1 MFATSLRFD
10 PSVAYGTLL
19 PHVDRFAWEDIER
32 RRQGGY
38 NTTPY
43 DTPFSIK
50 QKNRWRQG
58 TLYSQLKRIGLCSKV
73 ALLEQTIRKRGG
85 HLDRAWSITYD
96 DKIRFYIPRNQFD
109 IIDVSIGDNTGGI
122 FYKYKPERISP
133 KARLLGFHVCILDT
147 VLSMTTDEILKM
159 TVKAAHQKHTSL
171 CLAAIAMAAHPRLG
185 ARSPLAMIVD
195 ADLLQEI
202 LRLSA
207 C

>member
-133 KARLLGFHVCILDT
+133 KVRWLGCHVCILDT
-147 VLSMTTDEILKM
+147 LLSMTTDEILK
-159 TVKAAHQKHTSL
+159 TTLKAADQKHRSL
-171 CLAAIAMAAHPRLG
+171 RLAAIAMAAHPRLG
-185 ARSPLAMIVD
+185 ARSLLAIMD
-195 ADLLQEI
+195 AELLQEI